1 MHPKTVAK
9 TFLPLS
15 VACVDAVPD
24 RNRGAMPLRSGAPS
38 GYQHAINKL
47 NAARRH
53 ANDCPEEIFSGKS
66 AGTRRGGISKDR
78 PMVCRSTAGC
88 GRWVIRLDSAAFQR
102 RVSSGFVMD
111 GRGTRRSDRGRCFR
125 CNHVGTPCRRTG
137 YVAGGTTTG
146 FQRSTARNCRRSI
159 DTRASFARASRG
171 LDRLSVLRHEMPPRD
186 RSPGIQRTG
195 PHAINSPRPR
205 STRER
210 PSRFR
215 PNSRR
220 TGRSP
225 PGSMHA
231 ARSGSWSWRSDTRS
245 ASDTRSCRLSRG
257 PAR

>member
-1 MHPKTVAK
+1 
-9 TFLPLS
+9 
-15 VACVDAVPD
+15 
-24 RNRGAMPLRSGAPS
+24 MPLRSGAPS
-38 GYQHAINKL
+38 GYRHAINKL

-88 GRWVIRLDSAAFQR
+88 GRWVIRLDSAALHR
-102 RVSSGFVMD
+102 RVSSGFVTD
-111 GRGTRRSDRGRCFR
+111 GPGTRRGDRGRCGR

-137 YVAGGTTTG
+137 YAAGGTTTG

-159 DTRASFARASRG
+159 DTHASFARASRG

-186 RSPGIQRTG
+186 RSSGIQRTG
-195 PHAINSPRPR
+195 AHAINSPRPR

-231 ARSGSWSWRSDTRS
+231 ARSDSWSSRSDTRS

>member
-1 MHPKTVAK
+1 
-9 TFLPLS
+9 
-15 VACVDAVPD
+15 
-24 RNRGAMPLRSGAPS
+24 MPLRSGAPS
-38 GYQHAINKL
+38 GYRHAINKL

-66 AGTRRGGISKDR
+66 AGTRRSGISKDR
-78 PMVCRSTAGC
+78 PMVYRSTAGC
-88 GRWVIRLDSAAFQR
+88 GRWVIRLDSAVLHR
-102 RVSSGFVMD
+102 RVSSGFVTD
-111 GRGTRRSDRGRCFR
+111 GRGTRRGDRGRCGR

-146 FQRSTARNCRRSI
+146 FQRSTARNRRRSI

-231 ARSGSWSWRSDTRS
+231 ARSGSWSSRSDTRS
-245 ASDTRSCRLSRG
+245 ASGTRSCRLSRG

>member
-1 MHPKTVAK
+1 
-9 TFLPLS
+9 
-15 VACVDAVPD
+15 
-24 RNRGAMPLRSGAPS
+24 MPLRSGAPS
-38 GYQHAINKL
+38 GYRHAMNKL

-53 ANDCPEEIFSGKS
+53 ANDCPEDIFSGKS

-78 PMVCRSTAGC
+78 PMVCRSTDGC
-88 GRWVIRLDSAAFQR
+88 RRWVIRLDSAALHRQI
-102 RVSSGFVMD
+102 SSGLVTD
-111 GRGTRRSDRGRCFR
+111 NRGTRRGYRGRCGR
-125 CNHVGTPCRRTG
+125 RNHVGTQCRKAG
-137 YVAGGTTTG
+137 YVAGGIKTG

-159 DTRASFARASRG
+159 NTRPSFARASRG

-186 RSPGIQRTG
+186 RSSDIQRTG
-195 PHAINSPRPR
+195 THAINSPRPR
-205 STRER
+205 SKHER

-245 ASDTRSCRLSRG
+245 ASGTKSCRLSRG
-257 PAR
+257 PTR

>member
-1 MHPKTVAK
+1 
-9 TFLPLS
+9 
-15 VACVDAVPD
+15 
-24 RNRGAMPLRSGAPS
+24 MPLRSGAPS
-38 GYQHAINKL
+38 GYRHAMNKL

-88 GRWVIRLDSAAFQR
+88 GRWVIRLDSAALHR
-102 RVSSGFVMD
+102 RVSSGFVTD
-111 GRGTRRSDRGRCFR
+111 GPGTRRGDRGRCGR

-137 YVAGGTTTG
+137 YAAGGTTTG
-146 FQRSTARNCRRSI
+146 FQRSTARDCRRSI

>member
-1 MHPKTVAK
+1 
-9 TFLPLS
+9 
-15 VACVDAVPD
+15 
-24 RNRGAMPLRSGAPS
+24 MPLRSGAPS
-38 GYQHAINKL
+38 GYRHAINKL

-66 AGTRRGGISKDR
+66 AGTRRSGISKDR

-88 GRWVIRLDSAAFQR
+88 GRWVIRLDSAALQR
-102 RVSSGFVMD
+102 RVSSGFVTD
-111 GRGTRRSDRGRCFR
+111 GPGTRRGDRGRCGR

-137 YVAGGTTTG
+137 YAAGGTTTG

-159 DTRASFARASRG
+159 DTRASFTRASRG

-245 ASDTRSCRLSRG
+245 ASGTRSCRLSRA